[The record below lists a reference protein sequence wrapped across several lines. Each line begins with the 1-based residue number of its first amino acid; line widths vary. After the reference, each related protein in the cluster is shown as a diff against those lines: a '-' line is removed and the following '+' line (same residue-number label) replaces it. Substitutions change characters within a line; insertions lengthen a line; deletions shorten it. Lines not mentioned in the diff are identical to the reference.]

1 MKISSFSVRSLLFL
15 ALTMAGVRAQSLP
28 TWRET
33 TPTALMSGASL
44 YGLAYGS
51 GTFVASASSNN
62 PVADFV
68 LTSTDGTAWAR
79 QSLPAGGV
87 SGIRQVRFVNG
98 KFWTVG
104 GDGGGRSTIYNSTDG
119 ASWSLVQTVTVG
131 GLFTGGGLVDLAY
144 GNGMYVAPLDIG
156 WLTSADGVTWTSRSA
171 PTPTGGGTLSAS
183 TGVAFANGVFVAS
196 FGSVSTVTSMFRSTD
211 GLTWTPIPSL
221 TAFGGYTRV
230 FVFNNQFVVYERS
243 NTNPSLQGQGL
254 ASTDGVTWTR
264 TGTTTNPYAGSGV
277 TGVGNGYRVAISGVP
292 ALGNFRVAMTTNN
305 AAFSDIGITPLSRSV
320 DRGFAVGAT
329 TIVGLTG
336 GSQLVVGDA
345 PAAPPVAPIVPTVV
359 THPASQSVPAGNS
372 ATFTVAANGGGLGY
386 QWLFNG
392 TTIAGATSASY
403 SIGVVAAGNAGS
415 YSVRITNSAGTVTS
429 NAATLAVT
437 AAVPSTAYLT
447 NLSIRSGAGAGAE
460 TLIVGV
466 SIGGA
471 NTTGTKNLLIRAI
484 GPTLG
489 GFGVTG
495 ALSDPRFDLYAGSN
509 VLVGNDNWDAT
520 ATPLATQTAVGAFAL
535 TPGSRDAALVRN
547 GLAAGGYTVQITG
560 VGGTTGVVLA
570 ELYDLTAAASVT
582 ASTPRLVNISART
595 QVGTGG
601 DILIAGFNVGGTG
614 TRRLLIRAVG
624 PTLGAFGVTGAL
636 TDPRLEIYAG
646 ANVVASNDN
655 WDAAATPLA
664 LQTAVGAFALT
675 AGSRDAVISV
685 NLAPGGYT
693 AQVSGVGG
701 TTGVALVEVYEL
713 P

>member
-1 MKISSFSVRSLLFL
+1 
-15 ALTMAGVRAQSLP
+15 
-28 TWRET
+28 
-33 TPTALMSGASL
+33 MSGASL